1 MLRTSVTV
9 SHFLTQKPLKPWE
22 KEDARQM
29 LSGAMPK
36 KGAKVNLAGYFDTLR
51 LPNRKW
57 CFHVLSFFFGRGLW
71 RVFSHAAIRWLNE
84 AGLKHGGF

>member
-57 CFHVLSFFFGRGLW
+57 CFHVLSFVL
-71 RVFSHAAIRWLNE
+71 VE
-84 AGLKHGGF
+84 ACGESFHMLQSGG

>member
-1 MLRTSVTV
+1 MG
-9 SHFLTQKPLKPWE
+9 K

-36 KGAKVNLAGYFDTLR
+36 KGAKVNLASYFDTLR
-51 LPNRKW
+51 LPNRNGV
-57 CFHVLSFFFGRGLW
+57 FMFFRFFGRGLW

-84 AGLKHGGF
+84 AGLKHGGVLMPLHNAKMSSLS